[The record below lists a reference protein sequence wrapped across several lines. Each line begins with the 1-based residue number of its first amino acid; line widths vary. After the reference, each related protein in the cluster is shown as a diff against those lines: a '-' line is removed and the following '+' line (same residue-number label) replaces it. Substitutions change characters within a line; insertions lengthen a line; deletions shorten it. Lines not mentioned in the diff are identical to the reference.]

1 MPQSDYEAKREK
13 RKKGKGRVEALL
25 PARRV
30 LKFAFA
36 ARTINFP
43 NLRQTIAN
51 PTSSTRYSGSSQI
64 LSPVKSAFSRIPHRI

>member
-1 MPQSDYEAKREK
+1 MLQSDYEAKREK

-30 LKFAFA
+30 LKFEFA

-43 NLRQTIAN
+43 NLRQTN